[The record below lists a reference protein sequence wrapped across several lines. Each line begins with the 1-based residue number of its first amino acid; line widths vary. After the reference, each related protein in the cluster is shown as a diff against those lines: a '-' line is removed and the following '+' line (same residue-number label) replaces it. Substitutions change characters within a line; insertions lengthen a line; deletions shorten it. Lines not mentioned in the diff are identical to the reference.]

1 MACNEACE
9 SLEFQLSD
17 AFGSLPSL
25 YEFRL
30 HEIDYSGIGV
40 VTGNV
45 KS

>member
-9 SLEFQLSD
+9 SLEPQLND
-17 AFGSLPSL
+17 AFGSLPLL
-25 YEFRL
+25 YEVRL
-30 HEIDYSGIGV
+30 HEIGYSGIGV

>member
-9 SLEFQLSD
+9 SLEIQLSD

-25 YEFRL
+25 YEVHL
-30 HEIDYSGIGV
+30 HEINYSGIGI